1 MPGWQTGLR
10 LALNSRTLAL
20 ALAGWLQ
27 SCSALLDEDL
37 DLPYPPAMVQS
48 YLLLLDLAGCHA
60 AGRL

>member
-20 ALAGWLQ
+20 ALAGCRAAL
-27 SCSALLDEDL
+27 LLDEDL